1 MGSKEAC
8 FLLKA
13 QKFERGMFLL
23 KAQKFE
29 RGMLLLKAVWI
40 QIFMTQYF
48 FLEISENKKT
58 A

>member
-1 MGSKEAC
+1 M

-29 RGMLLLKAVWI
+29 RGMFLLKAVWI

-48 FLEISENKKT
+48 FLEISENKNT